1 MDSQLY
7 RCDNFTWVESGS
19 SAAIGGMLFG
29 AGLLGNVLALIL
41 LTMPRLRSC
50 PPSSPPSVFYVLV
63 CGLAITDLMGKC
75 LLSPMVLA
83 TYTQNRTLR
92 ELVPGS
98 RNLLCHVFAFFMAF
112 FGLASMLQLLVMALE
127 CWLSLGYPFFYQRHI
142 TLPRGVLVA
151 PAVGVFCFFFCA
163 LPLVGFGKY
172 VQYCPGTWCFI
183 QMASEQ
189 RSLSVEGYSIL
200 YATLM
205 AMLVLATVLCNL
217 NTMRNLYGMHERFS
231 HLPRSVP
238 KDLAGFRGKQKES
251 AHTLQ
256 PLEALDHLLLL
267 AVMTVLFTIC
277 SLPFIVRAYFGAFS
291 VGNNKNVT
299 LEEKEDLRALR
310 FLSVNSIVDPW
321 VFIICRTS
329 VFRLFFRKFLRK
341 PLTNRSWS
349 NYNSCKRDTE
359 SNL

>member
-1 MDSQLY
+1 MDSPLY

-19 SAAIGGMLFG
+19 SAAIGGALFG

-50 PPSSPPSVFYVLV
+50 PPGSPPSVFYVLV
-63 CGLAITDLMGKC
+63 CGLAVMDLLGKC

-83 TYTQNRTLR
+83 AYTQNRTLR

-98 RNLLCHVFAFFMAF
+98 KNLLCHIFAFFMTF
-112 FGLASMLQLLVMALE
+112 FGLAPMLQLLAMALE
-127 CWLSLGYPFFYQRHI
+127 CWLSLGYPFFYQRHF
-142 TLPRGVLVA
+142 TLSRGALVA
-151 PAVGVFCFFFCA
+151 PAVGGFCLFFCA
-163 LPLVGFGKY
+163 LPLMGFGKY

-183 QMASEQ
+183 QMSSEQ
-189 RSLSVEGYSIL
+189 RSLSVPGYSML

-217 NTMRNLYGMHERFS
+217 NTIRNLYGMHERLSQF
-231 HLPRSVP
+231 PRSVT
-238 KDLAGFRGKQKES
+238 KDLTGFRGRQES
-251 AHTLQ
+251 TCTLQ

-267 AVMTVLFTIC
+267 AIMMVLFTIC
-277 SLPFIVRAYFGAFS
+277 SLPFIIRAYFGAFT
-291 VGNNKNVT
+291 VGNKKNVT
-299 LEEKEDLRALR
+299 LEEREDLRALR

-321 VFIICRTS
+321 FFIICRTS
-329 VFRLFFRKFLRK
+329 VFRLFFHKFFRR
-341 PLTNRSWS
+341 PLTKRNWCS
-349 NYNSCKRDTE
+349 YNSCKRDTE